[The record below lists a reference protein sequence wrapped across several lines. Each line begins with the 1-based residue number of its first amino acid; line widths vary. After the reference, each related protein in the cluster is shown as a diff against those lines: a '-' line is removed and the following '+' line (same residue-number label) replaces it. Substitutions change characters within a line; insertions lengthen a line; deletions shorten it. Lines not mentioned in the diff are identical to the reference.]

1 MATRTNAELAR
12 ELKGQ
17 RGARFCLCDFHVHSP
32 ASHDVAGR
40 SDLSEFEKKRLNGIP
55 NVPPKDWS
63 KHQQDILVAYPP
75 TDYLTGLVRRRD
87 EVVAKLGIGEYNK
100 WALVAITDHNVCT
113 YATSLARAAWE
124 DRKTNKLIILPG
136 IELDVV
142 FPVGVNEQAAI
153 HVLCIFSP
161 SVDSGDIRKA
171 ICDSASTDWK
181 EGAESLTVVSLQQ
194 FVNNLRHHQ
203 QYPAMVI
210 AAHVWSRKGVQNE
223 VKKRLL
229 TAREAA
235 IAQIEAELVDANP
248 RDRQKLEE
256 QINKITSVEDSQ
268 DIASD
273 VLKTIGQCGFDALQ
287 VRSKADE
294 KHYRRLHRFREQHG
308 RSVPI
313 VSSDAHCLGN
323 VFHVAG
329 DLYPQLKL
337 TNAFNKL
344 DENSLFREVKEHA
357 IRCGETR
364 FSYTYGGEV
373 THWIEGVEI
382 VRDSESAAHFW
393 LHSEGLVLPFSR
405 NLNCLIGGRG
415 SGKSAIVEALSF
427 LLHVDEAKEHGRLSQ
442 SKWEAWYERARATL
456 SGCNLRLCWRAFG
469 NTDMDFQKGVFLSR
483 YFDPNDRH
491 GEASVTNAMGDT
503 LVSPILPAVQLYR
516 FHDIERAAE
525 SEGLRKLI
533 DEVSGGVGEIE
544 EHIHSIRSDLSRKS
558 SDIIEAADAINE
570 LTKEGSPLR
579 RYVKRSLDY
588 ARVNKPEVEQHFKK
602 LDSIEAAGKVL
613 KQIRNN
619 WDELAGKYSPDD
631 LVDIETLVSDI
642 TAAIAEDSDNYLSGL
657 SQLVTGDSAPIS
669 KFIAALRDVQEW
681 KKKSED
687 EFGKQRQTILDQ
699 YTKVRDELERQ
710 GLPTG
715 AKDREARKKELDEA
729 VDALKEYRERVVQ
742 FDNLCSERK
751 KLFEKLK
758 TACKSRTE
766 LRVATAERITAQ
778 LRQDLDD
785 SIIRIEASAQPM
797 EDKSAFEDWLDKY
810 LYGVFKSYKKQRIE
824 SLLQGGLV
832 PEVFRELLLGER
844 TDGLD
849 VLVRNVA
856 KVSDGKVSDEDA
868 KAILETTAVAL
879 YEPEVAR
886 DNSGIDSKVYDALPS
901 EIREGLRF
909 FPMSDGKQLRLED
922 VLKLDEIVFDDIP
935 VVRLNDRPKEKGST
949 YRPLHELSPG
959 QRCSAVLPILLLNGH
974 SPIVI
979 DQPEDNLDNRLIRQV
994 IVNVLGSI
1002 KLRRQVIVATH
1013 NPNIPVLGDAEQTIV
1028 LAAIDEKQS
1037 QVRAQGNLD
1046 EKPIID
1052 SVTEIM
1058 EGGREAFQYR
1068 QSIYQ
1073 PHWEGPVAKE

>member
-1 MATRTNAELAR
+1 MVTRTNAELTR

-32 ASHDVAGR
+32 ASHDVACR
-40 SDLSEFEKKRLNGIP
+40 SDLSEFERNRLNGVLG
-55 NVPPKDWS
+55 VPPKDWV
-63 KHQQDILVAYPP
+63 KHQQDVLVSYPP
-75 TDYLTGLVRRRD
+75 SDYLSGLASRRD
-87 EVVAKLGIGEYNK
+87 EVVTKLGIGEYNQ

-113 YATSLARAAWE
+113 YATLLARAAWE
-124 DRKTNKLIILPG
+124 DRKNNKLIVLPG

-142 FPVGVNEQAAI
+142 FPVGADEQAAI

-161 SVDSGDIRKA
+161 CVDSSDIRKA

-181 EGAESLTVVSLQQ
+181 EGAESLAVTSLQQ
-194 FVNNLRHHQ
+194 FVNNLRHHP

-210 AAHVWSRKGVQNE
+210 AAHIWSRKGVQNE
-223 VKKRLL
+223 VKRLL

-235 IAQIEAELVDANP
+235 IAQIEAEMVDANQI
-248 RDRQKLEE
+248 DRQKLKE
-256 QINKITSVEDSQ
+256 QIVKIKADEDSQ

-273 VLKTIGQCGFDALQ
+273 VLRTIGQCGFDGLQ

-313 VSSDAHCLGN
+313 VSSDAHCMSN

-337 TNAFNKL
+337 TNTFNKL
-344 DENSLFREVKEHA
+344 DENGLLREVRDHA

-373 THWIEGVEI
+373 THWIEGIEI

-393 LHSEGLVLPFSR
+393 PDTDGLVLPFSR

-427 LLHVDEAKEHGRLSQ
+427 LLNADEAKEHGRLTQ
-442 SKWEAWYERARATL
+442 AKWAAWYERARATL

-469 NTDMDFQKGVFLSR
+469 NADKDFQKGVFLSR

-491 GEASVTNAMGDT
+491 GETSVTNAVGDT
-503 LVSPILPAVQLYR
+503 LVSPMLTTVQLYR

-525 SEGLRKLI
+525 AEGLRKLI
-533 DEVSGGVGEIE
+533 DEVSGGIGEIE
-544 EHIHSIRSDLSRKS
+544 EEIQSIRSELSRKS
-558 SDIIEAADAINE
+558 SDIVTVAEAINE
-570 LTKEGSPLR
+570 LTKDGSPLR

-602 LDSIEAAGKVL
+602 LDSIEAAGKQL

-619 WDELAGKYSPDD
+619 WDELSGKYSSDD
-631 LVDIETLVSDI
+631 LVGLEKLVSDI
-642 TAAIAEDSDNYLSGL
+642 STAIVEDRDNYLSGL
-657 SQLVTGDSAPIS
+657 SKLVDGDNAPIS
-669 KFIAALRDVQEW
+669 KFIVALRGLQEW
-681 KKKSED
+681 KFKTEE
-687 EFGKQRQTILDQ
+687 EFGAQRQIILDQ
-699 YTKVRDELERQ
+699 YTAVRDELERQ
-710 GLPTG
+710 GVPTG

-729 VDALKEYRERVVQ
+729 FDALREYREKMLQ
-742 FDNLCSERK
+742 FGTLCGERK
-751 KLFEKLK
+751 ELFEALK
-758 TACKSRTE
+758 TACKRRTE
-766 LRVATAERITAQ
+766 SRVATAERITGQ

-785 SIIRIEASAQPM
+785 SIIRIEAIAQPM

-810 LYGVFKSYKKQRIE
+810 LSGAFKSYKKQRID
-824 SLLQGGLV
+824 SLLQGGLT
-832 PEVFRELLLGER
+832 PEVFRDLLLGNR
-844 TDGLD
+844 ADGLE
-849 VLVRNVA
+849 VLVRDVA
-856 KVSDGKVSDEDA
+856 KVSDGKVSDDDA
-868 KAILETTAVAL
+868 KAILDTTAVAA
-879 YEPEVAR
+879 YEPEVSLH
-886 DNSGIDSKVYDALPS
+886 NGGIDAEVYKELPS

-909 FPMSDGKQLRLED
+909 FPVSSGKQLRLES

-935 VVRLNDRPKEKGST
+935 IVRLNDRPQENGST

-974 SPIVI
+974 SPIIV

-1037 QVRAQGNLD
+1037 QVKAQGNLD

-1052 SVTEIM
+1052 SITEIM

-1068 QSIYQ
+1068 HTIYQ

>member
-1 MATRTNAELAR
+1 MVTRTNAELTR

-32 ASHDVAGR
+32 ASHDVACR
-40 SDLSEFEKKRLNGIP
+40 SDLSEFERNRLNGVLG
-55 NVPPKDWS
+55 VPPKDWV
-63 KHQQDILVAYPP
+63 KHQQDVLVSYPP
-75 TDYLTGLVRRRD
+75 SDYLSGLASRRD
-87 EVVAKLGIGEYNK
+87 EVVTKLGIGEYNQ

-113 YATSLARAAWE
+113 YATLLARAAWE
-124 DRKTNKLIILPG
+124 DRKNNKLIVLPG

-142 FPVGVNEQAAI
+142 FPVGADEQAAI

-161 SVDSGDIRKA
+161 CVDSSDIRKA

-181 EGAESLTVVSLQQ
+181 EGAESLAVTSLQQ
-194 FVNNLRHHQ
+194 FVNNLRHHP

-210 AAHVWSRKGVQNE
+210 AAHIWSRKGVQNE
-223 VKKRLL
+223 VKRLL

-235 IAQIEAELVDANP
+235 IAQIEAEMVDANQI
-248 RDRQKLEE
+248 DRQKLKE
-256 QINKITSVEDSQ
+256 QIVKIKADEDSQ

-273 VLKTIGQCGFDALQ
+273 VLRTIGQCGFDGLQ

-313 VSSDAHCLGN
+313 VSSDAHCMSN

-337 TNAFNKL
+337 TNTFNKL
-344 DENSLFREVKEHA
+344 DENGLLREVRDHA

-373 THWIEGVEI
+373 THWIEGIEI

-393 LHSEGLVLPFSR
+393 PDTDGLVLPFSR

-427 LLHVDEAKEHGRLSQ
+427 LLNADEAKEHGRLTQ
-442 SKWEAWYERARATL
+442 AKWAAWYERARATL

-469 NTDMDFQKGVFLSR
+469 NADKDFQKGVFLSR

-491 GEASVTNAMGDT
+491 GETSVTNAVGDT
-503 LVSPILPAVQLYR
+503 LVSPMLPTVQLYR

-525 SEGLRKLI
+525 AEGLRKLI
-533 DEVSGGVGEIE
+533 DEVSGGIGEIE
-544 EHIHSIRSDLSRKS
+544 EEIQSIRSELSRKS
-558 SDIIEAADAINE
+558 SDIVTVAEAINE
-570 LTKEGSPLR
+570 LTKDGSPLR

-602 LDSIEAAGKVL
+602 LDSIEAAGKQL

-619 WDELAGKYSPDD
+619 WDELSGKYSSDD
-631 LVDIETLVSDI
+631 LVGLEKLVSDI
-642 TAAIAEDSDNYLSGL
+642 STAIVEDRDNYLSGL
-657 SQLVTGDSAPIS
+657 SKLVDGDNAPIS
-669 KFIAALRDVQEW
+669 KFIVALRGLQEW
-681 KKKSED
+681 KFKTEE
-687 EFGKQRQTILDQ
+687 EFGAQRQIILDQ
-699 YTKVRDELERQ
+699 YTAVRDELERQ
-710 GLPTG
+710 GVPTG

-729 VDALKEYRERVVQ
+729 FDALREYREKMLQ
-742 FDNLCSERK
+742 FGTLCGERK
-751 KLFEKLK
+751 ELFEALK
-758 TACKSRTE
+758 TACKRRTE
-766 LRVATAERITAQ
+766 SRVATAERITGQ

-785 SIIRIEASAQPM
+785 SIIRIEAIAQPM

-810 LYGVFKSYKKQRIE
+810 LSGAFKSYKKQRID
-824 SLLQGGLV
+824 SLLQGGLT
-832 PEVFRELLLGER
+832 PEVFRDLLLGNR
-844 TDGLD
+844 ADGLE
-849 VLVRNVA
+849 VLVRDVA
-856 KVSDGKVSDEDA
+856 KVSDGKVSDDDA
-868 KAILETTAVAL
+868 KAILDTTAVAA
-879 YEPEVAR
+879 YEPEVSLH
-886 DNSGIDSKVYDALPS
+886 NGGIDAEVYKELPS

-909 FPMSDGKQLRLED
+909 FPVSSGKQLRLES

-935 VVRLNDRPKEKGST
+935 IVRLNDRPQENGST

-974 SPIVI
+974 SPIIV

-1037 QVRAQGNLD
+1037 QVKAQGNLD

-1052 SVTEIM
+1052 SITEIM

-1068 QSIYQ
+1068 HTIYQ

>member
-40 SDLSEFEKKRLNGIP
+40 SDLSELEKSRLSGILD
-55 NVPPKDWS
+55 VPPKDWL

-87 EVVAKLGIGEYNK
+87 EVVAKLGIGEYNQ

-113 YATSLARAAWE
+113 YATLLARAAWE
-124 DRKTNKLIILPG
+124 GRKNNKLIVLPG

-142 FPVGVNEQAAI
+142 FPVGTDEQAAI

-161 SVDSGDIRKA
+161 RVDSSDIRKA
-171 ICDSASTDWK
+171 ICDSASEDWK
-181 EGAESLTVVSLQQ
+181 EGAESLAVISLQN
-194 FVNNLRHHQ
+194 FVNNLRHHP

-210 AAHVWSRKGVQNE
+210 AAHIWSRKGVQNE
-223 VKKRLL
+223 VKKLL

-235 IAQIEAELVDANP
+235 IAQIEAEIVDANSK
-248 RDRQKLEE
+248 DRQKLEE
-256 QINKITSVEDSQ
+256 QIKKIQLDGDGQ

-273 VLKTIGQCGFDALQ
+273 VLKTIGQCGFDGLQ

-294 KHYRRLHRFREQHG
+294 KHYRRLHRFREAHG

-313 VSSDAHCLGN
+313 VSSDAHCLGR
-323 VFHVAG
+323 VFHVAN

-337 TNAFNKL
+337 TNTFNKL
-344 DENSLFREVKEHA
+344 DEDSLFHEIRDHA

-393 LHSEGLVLPFSR
+393 PQSEGLVLPFSR
-405 NLNCLIGGRG
+405 NLNCFIGGRG

-427 LLHVDEAKEHGRLSQ
+427 LLNADEAKEHGKLSQ
-442 SKWEAWYERARATL
+442 AKWEAWYERARATL

-469 NTDMDFQKGVFLSR
+469 NAEKDFQKGVFLSR
-483 YFDPNDRH
+483 YFDPSDRH
-491 GEASVTNAMGDT
+491 GEVSVTNAMGDT
-503 LVSPILPAVQLYR
+503 LVSPILPTVQLYR

-525 SEGLRKLI
+525 AEGLRKLI

-544 EHIHSIRSDLSRKS
+544 EHIQSIRSELSRKG
-558 SDIIEAADAINE
+558 SDIIEVAEAINE
-570 LTKEGSPLR
+570 LTKEGAPLR
-579 RYVKRSLDY
+579 RYVKRSIDY
-588 ARVNKPEVEQHFKK
+588 TRVNKPEVEKHYKK
-602 LDSIEAAGKVL
+602 LDSIEAAGKLL
-613 KQIRNN
+613 KKIRNN

-631 LVDIETLVSDI
+631 LVDIEKLVSDI
-642 TAAIAEDSDNYLSGL
+642 ASAIAEDRDNYLSGL
-657 SQLVTGDSAPIS
+657 SQLVSDDNAPIS
-669 KFIAALRDVQEW
+669 KYIAALRDVHEW
-681 KKKSED
+681 KKKSEE
-687 EFGKQRQTILDQ
+687 EFGAQRQSILDQ
-699 YTKVRDELERQ
+699 YTAVRDELERQ
-710 GLPTG
+710 GVPTG

-729 VDALKEYRERVVQ
+729 VDALKEYRDRIFE
-742 FDNLCSERK
+742 FGTLCSNRK
-751 KLFEKLK
+751 VLFEDLK
-758 TACKSRTE
+758 AACRSRTE
-766 LRVATAERITAQ
+766 VRVATAERITMQ

-797 EDKSAFEDWLDKY
+797 EDKSAFEDWLNQY
-810 LYGVFKSYKKQRIE
+810 LSGVFKSYKKQRID
-824 SLLQGGLV
+824 SLLQGGLT
-832 PEVFRELLLGER
+832 PEVFRDLLLGER

-868 KAILETTAVAL
+868 KSILEATAVAS
-879 YEPEVAR
+879 YEPEVALQ
-886 DNSGIDSKVYDALPS
+886 NSGIDPKVYDALPS

-909 FPMSDGKQLRLED
+909 FPMSIGGRLRLED
-922 VLKLDEIVFDDIP
+922 VLKLDEIIFDDIP
-935 VVRLNDRPKEKGST
+935 IVRLNDRPQENGSI

-959 QRCSAVLPILLLNGH
+959 QRCSAVLPILLLNGR

-1037 QVRAQGNLD
+1037 HVRAQGNLD
-1046 EKPIID
+1046 EKPIIE